1 MQLPDDVLRIIRDF
15 SRPLTRPDW
24 RTLHRLL
31 SEQLHFNVVEK
42 FTIFNPALIHFVEH
56 QTSDFRYR
64 WDGDILSITTPNKRR
79 YIKLNH
85 CNFI

>member
-31 SEQLHFNVVEK
+31 SEQLHFNVVER
-42 FTIFNPALIHFVEH
+42 FSISNLALIHFVKY
-56 QTSDFRYR
+56 QTSDFIYR
-64 WDGDILSITTPNKRR
+64 LDEDIISITTPKKRR

-85 CNFI
+85 YNFI